1 MKWLDEVK
9 RIVKEIREGKHEL
22 IGKDVIITSTGEI
35 IPINKKLRS

>member
-35 IPINKKLRS
+35 IPINKN